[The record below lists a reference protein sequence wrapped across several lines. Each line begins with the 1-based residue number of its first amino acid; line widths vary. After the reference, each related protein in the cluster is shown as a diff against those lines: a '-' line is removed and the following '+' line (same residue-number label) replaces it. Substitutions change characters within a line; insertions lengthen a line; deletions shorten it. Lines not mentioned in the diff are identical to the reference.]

1 MKKNTL
7 VAFMLLIA
15 GYASAQKTNE
25 FSVKQAVDYAMQ
37 NSVTVR
43 NALVDIKIQKQV
55 NNEFTSAAYPQI
67 SGSISATH
75 YIDIPVQ
82 SIPNF
87 IGPATYGVLIDEG
100 VVNGSG
106 APITNPAGG
115 FGNLAFPFGT
125 PWNTTG
131 GIDFSQ
137 LLFDG
142 QVFVGLQARSAVL
155 KFAQQQ
161 AEVTKEQI
169 KVNVNKIY
177 YQLVVGKKQLGAI
190 DANIDRFEKLLNDTR
205 KIFENGFAERLDVD
219 KVSVQLNNLRTEKT
233 KIENQLMAGNAGL
246 KFLLNMPQ
254 KETLILTDTLSEDE
268 LKQNVLDTAFQYS
281 DRKEYQLLET
291 GKKLAGYNVRRYKLS
306 YLPTVALFGT
316 YSKSAQRQK
325 FDFFN
330 DGTWFTS
337 SFVGVKLSVPIF
349 DGFAKRSRVNKA
361 KLELEKTNNN
371 LEQLKAA
378 IDNDVVQA
386 NINITSALLTV
397 DNQKQN
403 MKLAEG
409 VYNSTK
415 LKYEQGLGS
424 NQEIYT
430 AQTELRV
437 AQSNYYGALYDAII
451 AKIDFLKAT
460 GKL

>member
-1 MKKNTL
+1 MQRNRTMKKNTL
-7 VAFMLLIA
+7 LAFILLIT
-15 GYASAQKTNE
+15 GSASAQKTNE

-37 NSVTVR
+37 NSVIVR

-55 NNEFTSAAYPQI
+55 NNEFTSAAYPQL
-67 SGSISATH
+67 SG
-75 YIDIPVQ
+75 YFNVNDYLDIPT
-82 SIPNF
+82 SLIPAEF
-87 IGPATYGVLIDEG
+87 TG
-100 VVNGSG
+100 G
-106 APITNPAGG
+106 APGTYIP
-115 FGNLAFPFGT
+115 LKFGT
-125 PWNTTG
+125 KYNATG
-131 GIDFSQ
+131 GLDVSQ

-142 QVFVGLQARSAVL
+142 QVFVGLQARSAAM
-155 KFAQQQ
+155 KFSERQ
-161 AEVTKEQI
+161 ADVTKEQI

-177 YQLVVGKKQLGAI
+177 YQLVVGKKQLSAV
-190 DANIDRFEKLLNDTR
+190 DANIERFEKLLNDTR
-205 KIFENGFAERLDVD
+205 KIFENGFAEKLDVD

-233 KIENQLMAGNAGL
+233 KIENQLLAGNVGL

-254 KETLILTDTLSEDE
+254 KETLVLTDTLSEEE
-268 LKQNVLDTAFQYS
+268 LKQGVLDKNFNYA
-281 DRKEYQLLET
+281 DRKEYQLLEL
-291 GKKLAGYNVRRYKLS
+291 GKKLGEYNVRRYKLS
-306 YLPTVALFGT
+306 YLPTLSASAS
-316 YSKSAQRQK
+316 YNKNAQRGK

-330 DGTWFTS
+330 DGSWFTT
-337 SFVGVKLSVPIF
+337 SFIGLKLTVPIF

-361 KLELEKTNNN
+361 KLELEKTRNNM
-371 LEQLKAA
+371 EQLKAS
-378 IDNDVVQA
+378 IDSDVEQA

-403 MKLAEG
+403 MQLAER

-430 AQTELRV
+430 AQSELKV